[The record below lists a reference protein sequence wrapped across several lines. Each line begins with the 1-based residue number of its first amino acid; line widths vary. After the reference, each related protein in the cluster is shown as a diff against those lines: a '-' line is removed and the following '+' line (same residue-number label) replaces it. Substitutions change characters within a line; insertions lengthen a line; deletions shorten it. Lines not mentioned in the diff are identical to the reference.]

1 MEQTFNKAFKV
12 ETYDVAGMQR
22 NWRIV
27 YFPTSREMMVVKSVD
42 KAEIARWQTFGQT
55 GIVLTRR
62 QAPRSF
68 PDTFHDSEAKPVNL
82 EQRTVILKL
91 SNEQYDFCAK
101 FGNIS
106 AYLRMLIDRQMK
118 YAYDKGTGITNPRPA
133 NPAK

>member
-1 MEQTFNKAFKV
+1 MEQTFNKVIKV
-12 ETYDVAGMQR
+12 ETCDVADMHK

-27 YFPTSREMMVVKSVD
+27 YFPSQKEMIITRNAP
-42 KAEIARWQTFGQT
+42 KAELEAARAGFENRTA
-55 GIVLTRR
+55 IVLTKR

-68 PDTFHDSEAKPVNL
+68 PNVFHNSEAKPINL

-118 YAYDKGTGITNPRPA
+118 YSAMKTPTHL
-133 NPAK
+133 